1 MLVLTRKV
9 GESIRIGDEI
19 EVVVTAVDQNKVRIG
34 VKSPRNIPVYR
45 EELYRRIQLE
55 NQQAANVAMNDLEE
69 MLKMVKSP
77 EPSETS
83 STDHAKTQTPAISS

>member
-45 EELYRRIQLE
+45 EELYRRIQQE
-55 NQQAANVAMNDLEE
+55 NQQAANVAMNDLDE
-69 MLKMVKSP
+69 MLKIVKTP
-77 EPSETS
+77 ESSESATS
-83 STDHAKTQTPAISS
+83 ERPKTQTHAISS

>member
-69 MLKMVKSP
+69 MLKVVRSP

-83 STDHAKTQTPAISS
+83 PTDRTKTQVISS

>member
-9 GESIRIGDEI
+9 GESIRIGDDI
-19 EVVVTAVDQNKVRIG
+19 EVIVTAVDQNKVRIG

-55 NQQAANVAMNDLEE
+55 NQQAANVAVNDLEE
-69 MLKMVKSP
+69 MLKIVKTP
-77 EPSETS
+77 EPSE
-83 STDHAKTQTPAISS
+83 STVSEVPTTQKHAISS